1 MISKARASRC
11 VTHSYG
17 CDCRE
22 RMFESMRHSLAVIA
36 AWAKNDALSKESRAK
51 AMNDIA
57 ELAELGLAGDASPPR
72 LGRGA
77 QPGLLVANG
86 AEDGRIKA

>member
-22 RMFESMRHSLAVIA
+22 RMFDSMQHALAVIA

-51 AMNDIA
+51 AMHDIA
-57 ELAELGLAGDASPPR
+57 ELAERGLAGDAMDAR
-72 LGRGA
+72 K
-77 QPGLLVANG
+77 
-86 AEDGRIKA
+86 E